1 VKQRAAVLGTG
12 QTHHRSKRHDVSI
25 AGLCREAADRALA
38 DANLSAGQIDAVV
51 VGKAPDLFEGV
62 MMPELYLADALG
74 AVGKPLLRVHT
85 AGSVGGA
92 TGIVAA
98 SLIQAGLHRRVLAV
112 AFEKHQSPTR
122 LWALSITPAVRDACA
137 SRRRRL
143 LRAAHQVLH
152 QAIRC
157 AGSHRG
163 DVAAKDRRNG
173 ARKTRTHTSGRPT

>member
-1 VKQRAAVLGTG
+1 MGHRCSNSRREGLVKQRAAVLGTG

-38 DANLSAGQIDAVV
+38 DANLSADQIDAVV

-98 SLIQAGLHRRVLAV
+98 SLIQAGVHRRGRARAVEKPAEANPPVARSITPPLAV
-112 AFEKHQSPTR
+112 AR
-122 LWALSITPAVRDACA
+122 LPPARRD
-137 SRRRRL
+137 L
-143 LRAAHQVLH
+143 PP
-152 QAIRC
+152 
-157 AGSHRG
+157 
-163 DVAAKDRRNG
+163 
-173 ARKTRTHTSGRPT
+173 RT